1 MLYFHR
7 KRGSQEKPHRWK
19 THIGKGKVGVKMNSL
34 FRQGCRDSWANRP
47 GLPGVSFEF
56 MSMSLHSA
64 STVLWV
70 RAQALCLM
78 DEEDVMGLWL
88 WARDLTHLVLKGAHL
103 SNEGQPP
110 TLGSCTDTLLLPAST
125 LMLLCISALVDMAW
139 VSSVFLF
146 RPLLLLGWH
155 LLGNNYIKS

>member
-56 MSMSLHSA
+56 MSMSLHSDQH
-64 STVLWV
+64 STVGESTGSV
-70 RAQALCLM
+70 SDGRRGRNEAVALSKRLNPSCP
-78 DEEDVMGLWL
+78 
-88 WARDLTHLVLKGAHL
+88 
-103 SNEGQPP
+103 EG
-110 TLGSCTDTLLLPAST
+110 GSP
-125 LMLLCISALVDMAW
+125 
-139 VSSVFLF
+139 F
-146 RPLLLLGWH
+146 
-155 LLGNNYIKS
+155 K